1 MIKIMRHPNFADW
14 IQVFSLDSL
23 VNEFRSEE
31 KAMREV
37 KKLAREAKANQVM
50 VEDKLVELKNL
61 DKS

>member
-23 VNEFRSEE
+23 VNEFRSEA

>member
-23 VNEFRSEE
+23 VNEFRSEA

-37 KKLAREAKANQVM
+37 KKLARKARANQVM
-50 VEDKLVELKNL
+50 VEGKLVELKNL

>member
-23 VNEFRSEE
+23 VNEFQSEA

>member
-1 MIKIMRHPNFADW
+1 MRHPNFADW

-23 VNEFRSEE
+23 VNEFQSEA

>member
-1 MIKIMRHPNFADW
+1 MIKIMRHPNLTDW

-23 VNEFRSEE
+23 VNEFRSEA

-50 VEDKLVELKNL
+50 VEGKLVELKNL